1 MSLGWDAAWEAA
13 RRTVDPDAA
22 WQPVRIAAEH
32 RGAYHAMGDGGGAW
46 VELTGRHYN
55 EAEDKRGLP
64 TVGDWVLVER
74 WADALAGHGAALV
87 RALLPRRTF
96 LVRKA
101 AGEAVAPQPLAANV

>member
-13 RRTVDPDAA
+13 RRIADPTGT

-32 RGAYHAMGDGGGAW
+32 RGAYHAVGDGGVAW
-46 VELTGRHYN
+46 VELTGRQYN
-55 EAEDKRGLP
+55 EAGDKRALP

-74 WADALAGHGAALV
+74 WPEALAGSGAGVV
-87 RALLPRRTF
+87 RAVLPRRTF

-101 AGEAVAPQPLAANV
+101 AGEAGAPQPLA